1 MSIDL
6 NSVLQNEDTLVCLM
20 LVLGGII
27 VLASIAIIQWRAVQ
41 KVKYNAHLKE
51 RLADHGYTSD
61 EIIRIVN
68 AGGITQQHCKPVQPH
83 GSYEPLAN

>member
-6 NSVLQNEDTLVCLM
+6 NSLLQDEDTLILLV

-41 KVKYNAHLKE
+41 KVKYNAYLKE
-51 RLADHGYTSD
+51 RLAEHGYTSD

-68 AGGITQQHCKPVQPH
+68 ADGTTHHHCKAVQPH
-83 GSYEPLAN
+83 GSYETLAN